1 MTCVLISHMGL
12 YDGFVIKQGK
22 VVLIDD
28 IVNSEGV
35 ATSYIQ

>member
-22 VVLIDD
+22 VALIHD
-28 IVNSEGV
+28 IVNNEGV
-35 ATSYIQ
+35 GTNCIQ